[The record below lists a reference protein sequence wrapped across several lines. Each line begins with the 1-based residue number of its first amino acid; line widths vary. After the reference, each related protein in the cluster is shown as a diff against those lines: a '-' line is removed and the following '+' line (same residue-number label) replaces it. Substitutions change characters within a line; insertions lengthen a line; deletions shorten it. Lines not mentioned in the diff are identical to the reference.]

1 MLSCRYQRRERP
13 DSTLL
18 VVGIPNVGKSSLI
31 NRLRSD
37 HLQVPHIQ
45 LLGFIS

>member
-1 MLSCRYQRRERP
+1 MERP

-31 NRLRSD
+31 NKLRKD
-37 HLQVPHIQ
+37 HLQVSTA
-45 LLGFIS
+45 L